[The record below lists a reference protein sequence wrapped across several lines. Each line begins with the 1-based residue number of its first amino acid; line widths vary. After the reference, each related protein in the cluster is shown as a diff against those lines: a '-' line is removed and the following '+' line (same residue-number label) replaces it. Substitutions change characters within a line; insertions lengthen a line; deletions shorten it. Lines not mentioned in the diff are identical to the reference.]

1 MKLADLLISS
11 AGCTVFGSAD
21 KDVEDLIYHSDK
33 ADSVSYTHLDVYK
46 RQPVSIR
53 RENTEEHFLI

>member
-21 KDVEDLIYHSDK
+21 KDVKDLIYHSDK
-33 ADSVSYTHLDVYK
+33 AVSGSVFFAIEGQGVFLRRYTKKL
-46 RQPVSIR
+46 R
-53 RENTEEHFLI
+53 

>member
-33 ADSVSYTHLDVYK
+33 ADSGLS
-46 RQPVSIR
+46 
-53 RENTEEHFLI
+53 LIHI

>member
-21 KDVEDLIYHSDK
+21 KDVKDLIYHSDK
-33 ADSVSYTHLDVYK
+33 AVSGSVFFAIEGQLTDGIYRKS
-46 RQPVSIR
+46 S
-53 RENTEEHFLI
+53 